1 MEKTVITSLSL
12 LNKKMRWTRPSTLI
26 LLIGMFLTLTAV
38 TDLNSQC
45 SLACNGKVQISLDQ
59 NCQAV
64 ITPGMVINDTMTSC
78 PGATFVVKVLLYK
91 KAIPTS
97 PMVTENEIGKPLQVE
112 ITALPSGNKCWGDL
126 IVEDKLPPVITCK
139 SDTVPCFFASK
150 SVPSVVDNCNTI
162 LGRNDTLIK
171 LDERIE
177 TISCDPNYIKRV
189 VRTWE
194 AKDYYGNKTLPC
206 KDTILLKRF
215 DTSKVI
221 CPLDRT
227 LALDNPINCK
237 ELVYKR
243 IKLDKNGHPH
253 PDVTGCPLYR
263 DTVSKNPLDIQT
275 IKLWPVLDIYCNVA
289 VTYDDIDLGTIGC
302 VHKIMRMWSI
312 REWWCSSERIRTC
325 IQILEIVDNEAPVL
339 HCPYNI
345 DVTTDGNYKCE
356 ATVSIP
362 PVGVFDSCLSTIR
375 VDVEYPGG
383 FLKNSN
389 GGVVKL
395 PVGQNIVTYIAYD
408 HCYNSSSCSL
418 VINVLDK
425 TAPVVVCDRE
435 TTVALSLDGIAHVY
449 AKTFDD
455 GSYDDC
461 HIDSFLVR
469 RMSDG
474 PCDRDN
480 LLDPFK
486 PYVEFCCED
495 VGRNIMVVF
504 RAKDKHGNFNDCMVE
519 VEVQDKIKPICKA
532 PENITIGCDVHV
544 DLNNLNVFGRVVPNT
559 TQPSGYNT
567 IKFWGPAHDTVRL
580 TIHNGYAY
588 DNCAL
593 TVDSGFIDLRTQCN
607 TGDIRRFW
615 VVRDN
620 NGFDTCWQNIHIENY
635 HPFDFADLIWPLDST
650 ITNGCPNPST
660 LTVERFGRPRGLNE
674 DKCDLLGFSYEDQVF
689 HFTNGANACFK
700 LIRTWKAIDWCQFV
714 YNTGTRRYEYQTA
727 VHQQIIKV
735 NNTID
740 PRIIGSFT
748 DTTFCTLDS
757 CNTGL
762 INLSVNF
769 SDDCTLAADL
779 SWEYLIDLGRDG
791 RFEHSHKG
799 IGGSININGRYPLGR
814 HRVKYVVEDRCGN
827 KVSRERNITI
837 LNCKPP
843 TPYCLVGIAVDLMP
857 MDSDGDGRIDTAMI
871 CVWASDLDNGSH
883 HPCGNPVTLSFS
895 SDTTDKSRC
904 FTCRDRGQQ
913 SVSIWVTDVTTGLQ
927 SFCNTFVEIQD
938 NNRACNRNLTSGNVS
953 GLLSFNDK
961 DPLSNAEVTLV
972 GSAEPMQ
979 VTSHTGTYAFVDMP
993 FNGAQY
999 TVHANRDDDPLNG
1012 VSTADIVR
1020 IQKHILG
1027 KQYITNPYQIIA
1039 ADVNKSLSVTSADI
1053 NELRKL
1059 ILGVSNRFSNNT
1071 SWVFVDKNYKFIETD
1086 DAVLTEY
1093 KDFAPKDIVI
1103 NSFNQSFIGNLQ
1115 GIKVGD
1121 VNGSFTG
1128 LQNTKTRTNS
1138 MLNLIVEEKQFSLND
1153 EIQVPILV
1161 ARENIISGYQFTIQ
1175 YNPTQLE
1182 LLNIVNGECSIGKE
1196 NSNWTR
1202 TNDGLVSI
1210 SWNATSSGT
1219 SNDELKLLS
1228 NSAIFTLKF
1237 KALSTGQL
1245 SKSLEINSTI
1255 TKAEA
1260 YDSQLEE
1267 MEIGLSFRNGVQ
1279 SGDHSFVL
1287 YQNQPN
1293 PFSEITRIG
1302 FDMPKAAK
1310 ATLSIYDLNSKLVY
1324 QQTIQ
1329 ANKGYNNVEINHAQ
1343 LGVTGVLYYQLDAIG
1358 STETRRM
1365 IVIK

>member
-12 LNKKMRWTRPSTLI
+12 QNKMLRWTQPSTWI
-26 LLIGMFLTLTAV
+26 VLIGMFLTLTSVNTINA
-38 TDLNSQC
+38 QC
-45 SLACNGKVQISLDQ
+45 SLACNGKVQVSLDQ
-59 NCQAV
+59 NCQAL

-78 PGATFVVKVLLYK
+78 PGATFVVKILHYK
-91 KAIPTS
+91 KLIPTS
-97 PMVTENEIGKPLQVE
+97 PIVTENEIGKPLQVE

-139 SDTVPCFFASK
+139 NDTIPCFFASGQ
-150 SVPSVVDNCNTI
+150 VPAILDNCTLI
-162 LGRNDTLIK
+162 YGRNDTIIK
-171 LDERIE
+171 LDERVE
-177 TISCDPNYIKRV
+177 PLTCNPNYIKRV
-189 VRTWE
+189 IRTWE
-194 AKDYYGNKTLPC
+194 AKDYYGNKSLPC

-215 DTSKVI
+215 DTAKVL

-227 LALDNPINCK
+227 IAGDNPINCK
-237 ELVYKR
+237 DLVYKR
-243 IKLDKNGHPH
+243 IKLDSKGHPH
-253 PDVTGCPLYR
+253 PDAVGVPQYW
-263 DTVSKNPLDIQT
+263 DTVSRAPLNLDT

-289 VTYDDIDLGTIGC
+289 VTYEDIDLGTIGC
-302 VHKIMRMWSI
+302 VRKIMRMWSI
-312 REWWCSSERIRTC
+312 REWWCSTERIRVC

-339 HCPYNI
+339 HCPYDI

-356 ATVSIP
+356 ATVAIP
-362 PVGVFDSCLSTIR
+362 PVGVFDSCGSAVRI
-375 VDVEYPGG
+375 DVEYPGG

-389 GGVVKL
+389 GGIAKL
-395 PVGQNIVTYIAYD
+395 SVGENVVTYIAYD
-408 HCYNSSSCSL
+408 NCYNSSSCSI

-474 PCDRDN
+474 PCDKDN
-480 LLDPFK
+480 LIDPFR
-486 PYVEFCCED
+486 PYVEFCCAD
-495 VGRNIMVVF
+495 VGQRIMVVF

-532 PENITIGCDVHV
+532 PENITIGCDVHL
-544 DLNNLNVFGRVVPNT
+544 DLNNLNVFGRVIPNT
-559 TQPSGYNT
+559 TQPTGYNT
-567 IKFWGPAHDTVRL
+567 IKFWGPYHDTVRL

-593 TVDSGFIDLRTQCN
+593 RVDSGFIDLRTQCN
-607 TGDIRRFW
+607 TGDVRRFW

-635 HPFDFADLIWPLDST
+635 HPFDFEDILWPLDST
-650 ITNGCPNPST
+650 INNGCPNPNL

-689 HFTNGANACFK
+689 HFVNGSNACFK

-714 YNTGTRRYEYQTA
+714 YNDEIHRYEYQTA
-727 VHQQIIKV
+727 THQQIIKV
-735 NNTID
+735 NNLNDPTI
-740 PRIIGSFT
+740 RGSFT

-757 CNTGL
+757 CESGL
-762 INLSVNF
+762 INLSVTLN
-769 SDDCTLAADL
+769 DDCTLPNDL
-779 SWEYLIDLGRDG
+779 VWEYLIDLNRDG
-791 RFEHSHKG
+791 RFEHSHVG
-799 IGGSININGRYPLGR
+799 VGGTINVTGRYPLGR
-814 HRVKYVVEDRCGN
+814 HRIKYIVEDKCGN
-827 KVSRERNITI
+827 KVARERNFII

-857 MDSDGDGRIDTAMI
+857 MDTDGDGRVDTAMI
-871 CVWASDLDNGSH
+871 CVWASDVDNGSH

-895 SDTTDKSRC
+895 RDTSVKSRC

-913 SVSIWVTDVTTGLQ
+913 AVSLWVTDVITGLQ

-938 NNRACNRNLTSGNVS
+938 NNRACRNNLTGTVS
-953 GLLSFNDK
+953 GLVSFNDK
-961 DPLSNAEVTLV
+961 DPLNNTEVTLI
-972 GSAEPMQ
+972 GSTEPMQ
-979 VTSHTGTYAFVDMP
+979 LTSHLGTYAFVDMP
-993 FNGAQY
+993 FNSATY
-999 TVHANRDDDPLNG
+999 KVHADRDDDPLNG

-1027 KQYITNPYQIIA
+1027 KQIISNPYQIIA
-1039 ADVNKSLSVTSADI
+1039 ADINNSLSITSADI

-1059 ILGVSNRFSNNT
+1059 ILGVSSKFTNNT
-1071 SWVFVDKNYKFIETD
+1071 SWVFVDKTYKFVESD
-1086 DAVLTEY
+1086 DEVLIEY
-1093 KDFAPKDIVI
+1093 KETAPKEIVI
-1103 NSFNQSFIGNLQ
+1103 NAFTQSIIGNLQ
-1115 GIKVGD
+1115 GIKIGD

-1128 LQNTKTRTNS
+1128 LQNTKTRTNNTF
-1138 MLNLIVEEKQFSLND
+1138 NLVAEEKGFSTQ
-1153 EIQVPILV
+1153 EEFSVPVYV
-1161 ARENIISGYQFTIQ
+1161 AQDKAISGYQFTIQ
-1175 YNPTQLE
+1175 FNPSVLE
-1182 LLNIVNGECSIGKE
+1182 LIEILGGECNIGRE

-1202 TNDGLVSI
+1202 SKDGLISV
-1210 SWNATSSGT
+1210 SWNTLSTGSQNDVLNLQ
-1219 SNDELKLLS
+1219 SN
-1228 NSAIFTLKF
+1228 NTIFTLKF

-1245 SKSLEINSTI
+1245 SNSLQINSSI
-1255 TKAEA
+1255 TRAEA
-1260 YDSQLEE
+1260 YDAQLEE
-1267 MEIGLSFRNGVQ
+1267 MEIGLGFRTGT
-1279 SGDHSFVL
+1279 SIGEKSFVL

-1293 PFSEITRIG
+1293 PFSEMTRIG
-1302 FDMPKAAK
+1302 FDMPKSAK
-1310 ATLSIYDLNSKLVY
+1310 ATLSIYDLNSKLIY